1 MNKEIAG
8 RSVTLTLTNRCNL
21 NCVYCYEFGKNNN
34 SMTFDVAKKII
45 DLETSRQDDSMII
58 FELFGGEPFLEFNLI
73 KEIYA
78 YIETKQLKQWLM
90 FATTNGTLIHDDV
103 QTWLVEHKKHFVCG
117 LSLDGT
123 AEMHNAN
130 RSNSFSKID
139 LDFFLNLYPNQ
150 HVKMTISPKTL
161 PTLYD
166 GVVFI
171 HNKGFR
177 VSCNLAFGIDWSNAQ
192 NAQLLEI
199 ELSKLINFYLNNPK
213 VEPCSI
219 LGINFDQLGYQN
231 DNNTVRK
238 WCGTGTHMHTYDTDG
253 KCYPCQFFMPI
264 SAGKQRAREL
274 GTISFDEQIPI
285 GSPISTVKLDNVPQS
300 AFYGEIIR
308 LLADN
313 PTILSALG
321 VDLPDNA
328 VSGLLQIK
336 DLMDAHG
343 LVEKIEKVSNIGG
356 LDGKK
361 IKTELEIAR
370 SKIKPIEAKF
380 REVVNEKFAITC
392 FSEKSDSILMWSH
405 YANKHTGFCVEY
417 DFNKCYKL
425 EALINL
431 WPVLYS
437 IERPLL
443 PMGLFDFTDPNDVK
457 LRDIQNFIP
466 DLTMLLLSKSNIWDY
481 EKEWRIVGL
490 QNQLTDGH
498 LLDLHIVS
506 HIYLGANISEENVA
520 RIREEVKDIP
530 IDRYKID
537 SSKYC
542 LRLDNLG

>member
-1 MNKEIAG
+1 MEDKVWVHEYLENLFSGKEYNPLADIWEKV
-8 RSVTLTLTNRCNL
+8 S
-21 NCVYCYEFGKNNN
+21 K
-34 SMTFDVAKKII
+34 
-45 DLETSRQDDSMII
+45 
-58 FELFGGEPFLEFNLI
+58 FGGKLYKYYSFEDEYALKNL
-73 KEIYA
+73 K
-78 YIETKQLKQWLM
+78 
-90 FATTNGTLIHDDV
+90 NGTVH
-103 QTWLVEHKKHFVCG
+103 
-117 LSLDGT
+117 
-123 AEMHNAN
+123 
-130 RSNSFSKID
+130 FSKPERFNDPFDCAIG
-139 LDFFLNLYPNQ
+139 
-150 HVKMTISPKTL
+150 ISLESIIEAYL
-161 PTLYD
+161 PTLIDQNIKYD
-166 GVVFI
+166 GNNEQVLRDCVKQILFDDS
-171 HNKGFR
+171 KE
-177 VSCNLAFGIDWSNAQ
+177 VQVKSKETELVE
-192 NAQLLEI
+192 LL
-199 ELSKLINFYLNNPK
+199 LRAPSFQKLIPKMINKEQISEEEQKEAISEALSDSEFYTRL
-213 VEPCSI
+213 
-219 LGINFDQLGYQN
+219 LGI
-231 DNNTVRK
+231 
-238 WCGTGTHMHTYDTDG
+238 
-253 KCYPCQFFMPI
+253 
-264 SAGKQRAREL
+264 
-274 GTISFDEQIPI
+274 I